1 MLREHARDAL
11 ISPGG
16 AGVSPPQHTHIGSH
30 TLARQPLLNCCHAR
44 IHALGPG
51 CALTAPALVPR
62 GVRRHGVGMGCGA
75 CGKAAARFTE
85 ALNRGEAAG
94 LIHELK
100 LNPTGLGVEPFLI
113 ALQASA
119 DASNA
124 AGTSSTAGTRSRSRA
139 QPHSHPS
146 A

>member
-1 MLREHARDAL
+1 MHISTHSARVARSL
-11 ISPGG
+11 H
-16 AGVSPPQHTHIGSH
+16 PPWT
-30 TLARQPLLNCCHAR
+30 
-44 IHALGPG
+44 
-51 CALTAPALVPR
+51 PR
-62 GVRRHGVGMGCGA
+62 GAWPMGWDCGA

-119 DASNA
+119 DASNT
-124 AGTSSTAGTRSRSRA
+124 AGTSSSAEAMDTEDGKSPPTADKMDES
-139 QPHSHPS
+139 
-146 A
+146 